1 MPHIH
6 HLKYERALHCSII
19 WEWLKITAQVEE
31 VVFGP
36 DLETLVATSFTL
48 LPTGVATDPL
58 LVVVLLVLL

>member
-1 MPHIH
+1 MPRIH

-31 VVFGP
+31 AVFGP
-36 DLETLVATSFTL
+36 DLETLVVTSFTL